1 MGESGKF
8 EKGVAFLRLQG
19 TMRINSEGHL
29 EIGGCDTVELARKF
43 GTPLYVIDEEL
54 VRSNCRE
61 YFKSFTQENARD
73 LVIYAG
79 KAFLVEAMCRIV
91 AEEGL
96 GLDVVSGGEL
106 SIALSADFPSQKI
119 FFHGN
124 NKSPSELLYALKAGV
139 GRIVVDNYFELET
152 LERIAFQEGLCPK
165 ILLRI
170 APGVEAHTHS
180 FISTGKTDSKFGFTL
195 ENGDALNAVKRAL
208 ACEHLELKGLH
219 CHIGSQI
226 FELEAFRHTARV
238 MMGFLKE
245 IREKLGWIA
254 EELDLGGGLGVYYS
268 EGDNPPSISEYAEA
282 IKSSVEDCCRKWGY
296 PRPRLIVE
304 PGRSIISPAGTT
316 LYTIG
321 SIKEI
326 PGIRKYV
333 AVDGGMTDNPRVALY
348 QAKYE
353 GIIANK
359 ANAAAEEV
367 VSITG
372 RCCESGD
379 MLIWDLPVPRVE
391 PGDILAVFCTG
402 AYNYSMSSNYNGL
415 PRPAVVLVNNGN
427 ADLIVERET
436 YEDLRRHHRIP
447 PRLLGSCRQKG

>member
-1 MGESGKF
+1 M
-8 EKGVAFLRLQG
+8 RLQG
-19 TMRINSEGHL
+19 TMRINANGHL
-29 EIGGCDTVELARKF
+29 EIGGCDTVDLARDF

-54 VRSNCRE
+54 LRRNCRE
-61 YFKSFTQENARD
+61 YYESFTNENGND

-106 SIALSADFPSQKI
+106 SIALSAGFPPEKI
-119 FFHGN
+119 FLHGN
-124 NKSPSELLYALKAGV
+124 NKSPAEILYALESGV

-152 LERIAFQEGLCPK
+152 LEKLAFQEGICPQV
-165 ILLRI
+165 LLRI
-170 APGVEAHTHS
+170 APGIEAHTHS
-180 FISTGKTDSKFGFTL
+180 FITTGQTDSKFGFTL
-195 ENGDALNAVKRAL
+195 ENGDALNAVKTAL
-208 ACEHLELKGLH
+208 ALNRIELKGLH

-226 FELEAFRHTARV
+226 FELDAFRHTASV
-238 MMGFLKE
+238 MMEFLKE
-245 IREKLGWIA
+245 IRDRFGWTA

-268 EGDNPPSISEYAEA
+268 EGDDPPSIREYAAA
-282 IKSSVEDCCRKWGY
+282 IKSSVEDCCQKWGY
-296 PRPRLIVE
+296 PRPNLIVE

-321 SIKEI
+321 SVKNI

-353 GIIANK
+353 GMIANK
-359 ANAAAEEV
+359 ANMAPEDV
-367 VSITG
+367 VSVTG

-379 MLIWDLPVPRVE
+379 MLIWNLSVPRVE
-391 PGDILAVFCTG
+391 PGDLLAIACTG

-415 PRPAVVLVNNGN
+415 PRPAVVLVKDGN
-427 ADLIVERET
+427 AELIVERET

-447 PRLLGSCRQKG
+447 PRLVGTCWQKG

>member
-1 MGESGKF
+1 M
-8 EKGVAFLRLQG
+8 RLQG
-19 TMRINSEGHL
+19 TMRINAAGHL
-29 EIGGCDTVELARKF
+29 EIGGCDTVDLARDF
-43 GTPLYVIDEEL
+43 GTPLYVIDEAL
-54 VRSNCRE
+54 LRSNCRE
-61 YFKSFTQENARD
+61 YYDAFTKENSND

-79 KAFLVEAMCRIV
+79 KAFLVGAMSRIV

-106 SIALSADFPSQKI
+106 SIALSSGFPPEKI
-119 FFHGN
+119 FLHGN
-124 NKSPSELLYALKAGV
+124 NKSPEEMLYALKSGV
-139 GRIVVDNYFELET
+139 GRIVVDNYFELEM
-152 LERIAFQEGLCPK
+152 LEKLAFQEGVRPAV
-165 ILLRI
+165 LLRI
-170 APGVEAHTHS
+170 APGIEAHTHS
-180 FISTGKTDSKFGFTL
+180 FITTGQTDSKFGFTL
-195 ENGDALNAVKRAL
+195 ENGDALNAVKIAL
-208 ACEHLELKGLH
+208 ALNHIDLKGLH

-226 FELEAFRHTARV
+226 FELDAFRHTARV

-245 IREKLGWIA
+245 IRDRLGWTA

-268 EGDNPPSISEYAEA
+268 DGDNPPSIKDYADA
-282 IKSSVEDCCRKWGY
+282 IQSSVDDCCRKWGY
-296 PRPRLIVE
+296 PRPSLIVE

-316 LYTIG
+316 IYTIG
-321 SIKEI
+321 GIKDI

-353 GIIANK
+353 GLIANK
-359 ANAAAEEV
+359 ADIPVQEV
-367 VSITG
+367 VSVTG

-379 MLIWDLPVPRVE
+379 MLIWDLAVPKVE
-391 PGDILAVFCTG
+391 PGDLLAISCTG

-415 PRPAVVLVNNGN
+415 PRPAVVLVKDGS

-447 PRLLGSCRQKG
+447 PRLLGTCRQKG